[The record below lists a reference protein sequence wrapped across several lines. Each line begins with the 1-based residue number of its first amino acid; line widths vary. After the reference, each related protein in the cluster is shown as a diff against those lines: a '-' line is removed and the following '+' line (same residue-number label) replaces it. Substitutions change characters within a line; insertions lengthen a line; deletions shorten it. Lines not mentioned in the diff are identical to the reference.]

1 MANLLAVNK
10 VIKAIHYIY
19 NEMKKAIAGDRS
31 FTANDIFNNKAVKG
45 FLPKS
50 NYRYDPANTTDKTTS
65 TQCFFYTLKQS
76 VERTFVSL
84 RSDGPEKAEKLW
96 HKLWINCENVIK
108 MANSKSR
115 IKDNHLRVP
124 LEKLENVFGESKPKI
139 TSNGSKTKVDSNK
152 PPRNKKVRG
161 IINAIDRFIK
171 SVDKNYKLENYSKN
185 NIYVLKKMFSD
196 CFSEY
201 INEKTA
207 SGKYFVKGQKNLGD
221 LDFKLYL
228 ILGGTDN
235 IDEIKNN
242 DKYRTNAY
250 TIASGKVKDEFPK
263 CFPDIEENL
272 TLSEK
277 VTSSLKN
284 RKVRE
289 GIGRMR
295 KLFEGRS
302 LVDGGQRVAQ
312 TV

>member
-152 PPRNKKVRG
+152 PSRNKKVIG

-207 SGKYFVKGQKNLGD
+207 SGKYLGQCQKNLGD
-221 LDFKLYL
+221 LDFNLYL

-263 CFPDIEENL
+263 CFPDIKKNL
-272 TLSEK
+272 TSSEK

-284 RKVRE
+284 KNVEE
-289 GIGRMR
+289 GIKGMR